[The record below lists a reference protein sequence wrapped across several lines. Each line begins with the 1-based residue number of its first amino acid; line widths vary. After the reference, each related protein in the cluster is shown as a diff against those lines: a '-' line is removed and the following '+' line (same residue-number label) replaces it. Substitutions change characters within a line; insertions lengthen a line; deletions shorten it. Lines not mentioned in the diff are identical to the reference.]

1 MRETITVLFYSWVD
15 GKSIDLFRFYE
26 FFDAGR
32 NALFFTV
39 DIWCTDAPCKGI
51 YGCAIIKPSNKRGKL
66 KRLEKG
72 EALCRFYHI
81 SLS

>member
-1 MRETITVLFYSWVD
+1 M
-15 GKSIDLFRFYE
+15 FRFYE

-32 NALFFTV
+32 NALFLTV
-39 DIWCTDAPCKGI
+39 DIWCTNAPCKGI

-66 KRLEKG
+66 ERFEKG